1 VDVSYHSPFSIK
13 TASIHLKV
21 GAMSVRGKLQNALM
35 AGADMA
41 YALWPIS
48 SPEMNLL
55 RRCRLISHRGEHN
68 GRDILENTILA
79 FDGALAAGVWGLELD
94 VRWTRDLHPVVVHD
108 ADLRRVFGR
117 NQRVAELTLNELQ
130 SVCPQVPSLAQVID
144 RYGRRAHLMVEIKQE
159 PYPKPQRQSDILADL
174 FRQLTAGQDY
184 HLLSL
189 TPRMFDMVAF
199 VPRSACF
206 PIAQTRV
213 AAFSRMAT
221 EGGFGGLF
229 GHYSLVKDALVRE
242 HHQKRQKIGT
252 GYIGSRNCLFREVRR
267 GVDFIFSNCAA
278 RMQKMVNQLLESSS
292 ERSIKP

>member
-1 VDVSYHSPFSIK
+1 
-13 TASIHLKV
+13 LKI

-41 YALWPIS
+41 YALRPIP
-48 SPEMNLL
+48 SPATDLL

-68 GRDILENTILA
+68 GRDVLENTIPA
-79 FDGALAAGVWGLELD
+79 FDAALAAGVWGLELD

-117 NQRVAELTLNELQ
+117 HQRVAEITLDELQ

-144 RYGRRAHLMVEIKQE
+144 RFGSRAHLMVEIKQE

-174 FRQLTAGQDY
+174 FRSLTAGQDY

-189 TPRMFDMVAF
+189 TPRMFDVVTFA
-199 VPRSACF
+199 PRTVCF

-213 AAFSRMAT
+213 GAFSRLVR
-221 EGGFGGLF
+221 EGGFAGLF
-229 GHYSLVKDALVRE
+229 GHYSLVKNAFVRE
-242 HHQKRQKIGT
+242 HHQNRQKIGT
-252 GYIGSRNCLFREVRR
+252 GYISSRNCLYREVSR

-278 RMQKMVNQLLESSS
+278 RMQTTVDQMLACEETIN
-292 ERSIKP
+292 P